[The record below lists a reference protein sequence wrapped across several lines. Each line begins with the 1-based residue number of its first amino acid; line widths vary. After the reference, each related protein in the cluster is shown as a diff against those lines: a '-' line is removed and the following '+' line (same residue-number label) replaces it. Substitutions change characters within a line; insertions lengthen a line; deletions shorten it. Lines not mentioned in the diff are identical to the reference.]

1 MSLNSEY
8 QDVNLADKRFWRELG
23 VSIDSIM
30 EFEPLIIN
38 SQLQNT
44 LNKQKKDVIADLCIL
59 YNIRVDE
66 RKENNITSLLNIDL
80 DKKREILILQD
91 FKNRRRSA
99 INKYYKYK
107 FESET
112 EQFNSSTLVKL
123 KHLIDNSLQT
133 MIDIYTLYSWDIK
146 NTGDLYTFEK
156 KISKKEALKIPN
168 EYKETLVDALFAG
181 VDRKY
186 KVFSYL
192 NINSKIIVILYK
204 QINDATRPDF
214 DKALRNKEVVPLLF
228 CIDVDEKTIEIKG
241 ASEKEKGRLIKYFKE
256 NFNGCHPTLVKTE
269 IFNDYSPEDVIIAFT
284 KGISPNKAELNDFIV
299 NKITF
304 RESPISNSPK
314 VTLELENEDIWPSVI
329 YAHINNCIN
338 LKSLKDIESL
348 TIKSKGKS
356 RSIRSI
362 ILESG
367 NVLFTMN
374 DSRLDEETKQNIVK
388 NFNLKFGIP
397 LNQEIINSKFEAGK
411 ADKVDYIMGIKK
423 EDNLDSDA
431 LEVLQE
437 LKENL
442 IIDPIVKRN
451 FYCSICNLERE
462 ITEEIDLNNGCPEC
476 ENPALKI
483 KNINEYSLNL
493 QSIKS
498 FIRKSLKKLDSW
510 DISKGESNLVLGENE
525 LYSFFNLKHKEQDE
539 TLQVLITD
547 QSIPLSIINRL
558 KTMMT
563 PTIIILIGQLEKFSH
578 SYNSD
583 CLHSITFGNIYVR
596 EEQMFPSLY
605 SKVISNLKQRFKSYV
620 HNAASIAATS
630 LSSIVES
637 PSLIS
642 SKKYT
647 NKKFEDDIYAI
658 LKDLFPNSIKW
669 GKEASGKALPEGIFA
684 ITHFQRGATE
694 NEIKRVFSYDCKL
707 NEDNKGYNLTKS
719 EQRKATEYVNK
730 LNDNDIIKNFSDKKE
745 LTGHIFISNKFK
757 EAQFTTMQEHFYENL
772 GENSNAR
779 PVFITLDVLLKI
791 HKLYR
796 DNYVHLS
803 NSRNIFSKYLIQMF
817 SQEVITSEIVDK
829 VFKKILNRNVREY
842 DQLDTDA
849 VNEFMDED
857 LI

>member
-314 VTLELENEDIWPSVI
+314 VTLELENQDIWPSVI

-411 ADKVDYIMGIKK
+411 ADKVDY
-423 EDNLDSDA
+423 
-431 LEVLQE
+431 
-437 LKENL
+437 
-442 IIDPIVKRN
+442 
-451 FYCSICNLERE
+451 
-462 ITEEIDLNNGCPEC
+462 
-476 ENPALKI
+476 
-483 KNINEYSLNL
+483 
-493 QSIKS
+493 
-498 FIRKSLKKLDSW
+498 
-510 DISKGESNLVLGENE
+510 
-525 LYSFFNLKHKEQDE
+525 
-539 TLQVLITD
+539 
-547 QSIPLSIINRL
+547 
-558 KTMMT
+558 
-563 PTIIILIGQLEKFSH
+563 
-578 SYNSD
+578 
-583 CLHSITFGNIYVR
+583 
-596 EEQMFPSLY
+596 
-605 SKVISNLKQRFKSYV
+605 
-620 HNAASIAATS
+620 
-630 LSSIVES
+630 
-637 PSLIS
+637 
-642 SKKYT
+642 
-647 NKKFEDDIYAI
+647 
-658 LKDLFPNSIKW
+658 
-669 GKEASGKALPEGIFA
+669 
-684 ITHFQRGATE
+684 
-694 NEIKRVFSYDCKL
+694 
-707 NEDNKGYNLTKS
+707 
-719 EQRKATEYVNK
+719 
-730 LNDNDIIKNFSDKKE
+730 
-745 LTGHIFISNKFK
+745 
-757 EAQFTTMQEHFYENL
+757 
-772 GENSNAR
+772 
-779 PVFITLDVLLKI
+779 
-791 HKLYR
+791 
-796 DNYVHLS
+796 
-803 NSRNIFSKYLIQMF
+803 
-817 SQEVITSEIVDK
+817 
-829 VFKKILNRNVREY
+829 
-842 DQLDTDA
+842 
-849 VNEFMDED
+849 
-857 LI
+857 